1 MKLFTVGPTQMF
13 PYTLEVASKQLPYFR
28 TEDFSRVNLE
38 CVEKMKELLHA
49 GGGAEVILLTA
60 SGSAAME
67 AVVSN
72 AFDEKDKL
80 LIINGGTF
88 GERFC
93 QIAEIY
99 HIPHDEVKL
108 ELGETLTREHF
119 DRFDLD
125 SYTALLV
132 NLDETSTGQLYD
144 IEMLSEI
151 CREHNIKFVSDEIS
165 SFLADPFDM
174 EKYGVDAVIISSQ
187 KALAISPGLSIIA
200 LSKRFYEENIK
211 NREKRNLYLDI
222 NEHNLNMKRGQTPNT
237 PAVGIILELQDRLR
251 HIESYE
257 AEVERTAKLAKYFRE
272 KAVEA
277 GLELPQYPLSNA
289 VTPVIIP
296 NHKAKEVFNY
306 LKEKYDIYVN
316 PTGGKTADDVVR
328 VAHIGNLVEA
338 DYDELIE
345 KMKEVLS

>member
-13 PYTLEVASKQLPYFR
+13 PYTLEVSSKQLPYFR
-28 TEDFSRVNLE
+28 TEEFSKVNLE
-38 CVEKMKELLHA
+38 CVEKIKTLLNA
-49 GGGAEVILLTA
+49 GEGSKVILLTA

-67 AVVSN
+67 SVVLN
-72 AFDEKDKL
+72 AFDENDKL

-88 GERFC
+88 GARFV
-93 QIAEIY
+93 QIAGIHNIPYDEI
-99 HIPHDEVKL
+99 KL
-108 ELGETLTREHF
+108 ELGEALTEAHF
-119 DRFDLD
+119 ENLDLD

-144 IEMLSEI
+144 IEMLSRI
-151 CREHNIKFVSDEIS
+151 CKEHNIKFVSDEIS

-187 KALAISPGLSIIA
+187 KALAISPGLAIIA

-211 NREKRNLYLDI
+211 GKEIKNLYMDI
-222 NEHNLNMKRGQTPNT
+222 NEHIVNMERGQTPNT

-257 AEVERTAKLAKYFRE
+257 AEVEKTAKLAKYFRE

-277 GLELPQYPLSNA
+277 GFELPKYPLSNT
-289 VTPVIIP
+289 VTPVIVP

-316 PTGGKTADDVVR
+316 PTGGKTADDVIR
-328 VAHIGNLVEA
+328 VAHIGNLIES

-345 KMKEVLS
+345 KMKEVL